1 MKKILVLLIA
11 LISSLTLIACG
22 EDTESPEVDKDG
34 KKIITFF
41 GWGSTD
47 EQLIFQTM
55 ISEFE
60 DLYPEYTVNY
70 QSTTSENY
78 ITALA
83 GFKNNPR
90 SMPDVFYM
98 PDVNFVQW
106 VNMNN
111 NIMLD
116 LSDYIASSD
125 VFDLDD
131 LYAEGINAYMF
142 DSKTKTLGTGGI
154 YALPK
159 DLGPNVLAYNKTMTK
174 ANGVTIISDPNGEY
188 GYNPETKTLN
198 DKVPMTWA
206 QFIEFCKVNSKGSL
220 DQSNSVVGIT
230 HYPLESAYLSNG
242 GKFLTD
248 GNKKVTIAN
257 DKYAEA
263 LQFVADLSN
272 EYGVMTTAEGQ
283 STQNGM
289 ARFSSGLAG
298 SCFIGAWDTPT
309 LWKVD
314 FEWDILYTPVPNQ
327 SGDLSNWKDAKREG
341 CSSQSYLGSVG
352 ISVYKNSKVL
362 DAAYKLC
369 EFLTVHPIAQKI
381 NYELGQAVPNLI
393 SMAEGE
399 FLTAQLQDPVTG
411 YNRPENREVYIDM
424 MKNSQ
429 RRPQAYTY
437 NATWYDEMWES
448 GNNSLKLYRVW
459 YPKSSSYGSHV
470 DVWSWTTK
478 SMTSDGQTF
487 LSGLE
492 SSCQKYL
499 DDYSSKYSW

>member
-1 MKKILVLLIA
+1 MKKIIILI
-11 LISSLTLIACG
+11 ISFISILTLSSCKDDDEPTVG
-22 EDTESPEVDKDG
+22 KDG
-34 KKIITFF
+34 KTLITFF

-47 EQLIFQTM
+47 EQLIFRTM

-60 DLYPEYTVNY
+60 KEYPQYTVNY

-83 GFKNNPR
+83 GYKNNPK

-106 VNMNN
+106 ANMNN

-116 LSDYIASSD
+116 LTDYIANSSVFELED
-125 VFDLDD
+125 V
-131 LYAEGINAYMF
+131 YEEGINAYRF
-142 DSKTKTLGTGGI
+142 DKNTKTLGTGGI

-159 DLGPNVLAYNKTMTK
+159 DLGPNVLAYNKTMTE
-174 ANGVTIISDPNGEY
+174 ANGVTVISDPNGQY

-220 DQSNSVVGIT
+220 DQSNSIVGIT
-230 HYPLESAYLSNG
+230 HYPLEAAYLSNG
-242 GKFLTD
+242 GKFLTN
-248 GNKKVTIAN
+248 GNKTITIAN
-257 DKYAEA
+257 EKYAEA

-272 EYGVMTTAEGQ
+272 KYGVMTTAEGQ
-283 STQNGM
+283 ATQAGLS
-289 ARFSSGLAG
+289 RFSSGLAG
-298 SCFIGAWDTPT
+298 SCFVGAWDTPT
-309 LWKVD
+309 LWDVE

-327 SGDLSNWKDAKREG
+327 TGDLSNWQDTYREG

-352 ISVYKNSKVL
+352 ISVYKDSKVK

-369 EFLTVHPIAQKI
+369 EFLTVHPVAQKI
-381 NYELGQAVPNLI
+381 NYELGQAVPNLV

-399 FLTAQLQDPVTG
+399 FLTAQLQDPITG

-437 NATWYDEMWES
+437 NATWYSEMWES
-448 GNNSLKLYRVW
+448 SADDTKLYRVW
-459 YPKSSSYGSHV
+459 YPKSSSYGNHV
-470 DVWSWTTK
+470 DVWDWNTK
-478 SMTSDGQTF
+478 AMTSVGQTF
-487 LSGLE
+487 LRDLE
-492 SSCQKYL
+492 ASCQEYL
-499 DDYSSKYSW
+499 DEYADKYSW